1 LPTLGLDKLEKL
13 RYLLLEGNRL
23 TKLPPQIVGLRNLTA
38 LNLAD
43 NPLEY
48 PPLDVVNLGLAHIR
62 NFMRSDYVKSSL
74 ERDDERL
81 EDVVNVV
88 SDGDEEAIWASDQDE
103 ESTSNGRRT
112 KRNQSASNTKA
123 QMRR

>member
-1 LPTLGLDKLEKL
+1 LDKLDKL

-23 TKLPPQIVGLRNLTA
+23 KKLPPQIVGLRNLTA

-48 PPLDVVNLGLAHIR
+48 PPVEIVEQGLARIR
-62 NFMRSDYVKSSL
+62 DFMRSDYVKSSL

-88 SDGDEEAIWASDQDE
+88 SDGDEEAVWASDHDE
-103 ESTSNGRRT
+103 ESTSGGGERRAVG
-112 KRNQSASNTKA
+112 KRSQSASNVNA
-123 QMRR
+123 RMRR